1 MGGPGLIRILRP
13 TARLSAVAAL
23 LAALFV
29 CLNPHGAATARAEE
43 GEQRRVTLAVPATE
57 YSCPHDRGD
66 CGLFPYLT
74 PAVLTAPPLDPP
86 QQPDALAGPA
96 PTPAGAAPVSY
107 QARPRA
113 PDLHV
118 LQVSRT

>member
-1 MGGPGLIRILRP
+1 MGGSGLIRILRP

-29 CLNPHGAATARAEE
+29 CLDPHGVAARPDH

-57 YSCPHDRGD
+57 YSCPFDRGD
-66 CGLFPYLT
+66 CGLFPYQT
-74 PAVLTAPPLDPP
+74 PVVLTAPPLDPP
-86 QQPDALAGPA
+86 QQPDTLTRPQPA
-96 PTPAGAAPVSY
+96 PAVAAPASY

-113 PDLHV
+113 PGLHV
-118 LQVSRT
+118 LQVLRT